1 MTIAFPY
8 RTTTIA
14 PAVALAV
21 SAMVF
26 VQLSAAL
33 SRPLVAEIG
42 VPGVTWL
49 RMAAAAAIMMV
60 LTRPKL
66 RGLDRKAMLAALML
80 GAALATMSAAY
91 FAAVNHIPLGLASTI
106 AFLGP
111 LSVAMLG
118 ARGWRF
124 TALALLA
131 GVGVLLSLDPWSTGA
146 GTGWT
151 ANPVGVALAAVSAC
165 GFAAYILLS
174 RRVGV
179 LFPGT
184 DGLTIALLT
193 AAILLTPFGLI
204 GMTAAPSVPVVLG
217 TVSLAILAPLLTC
230 WFEMAA
236 LRQLG
241 SQTFSI
247 LLSLEPAV
255 AAVLG
260 IVLLLEVPSALQTV
274 GLACVVIASILVVRI
289 SSAEAA
295 A

>member
-1 MTIAFPY
+1 MTIAFPD
-8 RTTTIA
+8 RTSTIA

-26 VQLSAAL
+26 IQLSAAL

-49 RMAAAAAIMMV
+49 RMAAAATIMMI
-60 LTRPKL
+60 LTRPNL
-66 RGLDRKAMLAALML
+66 RGLDRKAMSAALML
-80 GAALATMSAAY
+80 GASLAVMSASY
-91 FAAVNHIPLGLASTI
+91 FGAVNYIPLGLASTI

-124 TALALLA
+124 TALGLLA
-131 GVGVLLSLDPWSTGA
+131 GVGVLLSLDPWS

-151 ANPVGVALAAVSAC
+151 PNPIGAALAAVSAC
-165 GFAAYILLS
+165 AFAGYILLS
-174 RRVGV
+174 RRVGS

-193 AAILLTPFGLI
+193 AAILLTPFGLT
-204 GMTAAPSVPVVLG
+204 GMTALPTVPVVLG
-217 TVSLAILAPLLTC
+217 SVSLAILAPLLTC

-236 LRQLG
+236 LRKLG

-260 IVLLLEVPSALQTV
+260 IVLLLEVPNALQSV
-274 GLACVVIASILVVRI
+274 GLACVVIASVLVVKL
-289 SSAEAA
+289 SSDALDA
-295 A
+295 

>member
-49 RMAAAAAIMMV
+49 RMVAAAAIMMV

-174 RRVGV
+174 RRVGA

-260 IVLLLEVPSALQTV
+260 IVLLLEVPNALQTV

-289 SSAEAA
+289 SSDEAA

>member
-1 MTIAFPY
+1 
-8 RTTTIA
+8 
-14 PAVALAV
+14 
-21 SAMVF
+21 
-26 VQLSAAL
+26 
-33 SRPLVAEIG
+33 
-42 VPGVTWL
+42 TWL

-66 RGLDRKAMLAALML
+66 RGLDRRAMLAALML

-174 RRVGV
+174 RRVGA

>member
-118 ARGWRF
+118 ERGWRF

-174 RRVGV
+174 RRVGA

-260 IVLLLEVPSALQTV
+260 IVLLLEVPNTLQTV